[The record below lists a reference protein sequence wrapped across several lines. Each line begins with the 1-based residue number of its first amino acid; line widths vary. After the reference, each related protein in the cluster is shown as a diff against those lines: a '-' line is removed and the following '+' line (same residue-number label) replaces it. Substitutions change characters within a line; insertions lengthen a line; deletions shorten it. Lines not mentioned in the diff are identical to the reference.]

1 MTPFAST
8 PSTAEHAPAMRP
20 RHRGLSS
27 VDDRAMTLRTM
38 MPPHPVPPPS
48 PVSLDDARRLNELK
62 SQVHRLVQAIMEAL
76 NGARPLQQLSRW
88 MDPELF
94 SSLQLRRALVQEA
107 QEHFGRGRPSPYA
120 DAQVQSVHAQCPVS
134 QIVEATAV
142 VRCRKRTRA
151 VAIRMEARRTS
162 WIVTALEI
170 G

>member
-1 MTPFAST
+1 MS
-8 PSTAEHAPAMRP
+8 APHP
-20 RHRGLSS
+20 GLSS
-27 VDDRAMTLRTM
+27 DDHETVTLRTIT
-38 MPPHPVPPPS
+38 PPRPAPPPVPAS
-48 PVSLDDARRLNELK
+48 FDEARRLSQLK
-62 SQVHRLVQAIMEAL
+62 GQVQRLVQAVMEAL
-76 NGARPLQQLSRW
+76 NGSRPLQQLSRW
-88 MDPELF
+88 MEPELF
-94 SSLQLRRALVQEA
+94 ASLQLRRALVQES

-120 DAQVQSVHAQCPVS
+120 DAHVQSVHAQCPTS

>member
-8 PSTAEHAPAMRP
+8 PSTAEDPPAMRP
-20 RHRGLSS
+20 DPTPSTGRDEA
-27 VDDRAMTLRTM
+27 VTLRTIT
-38 MPPHPVPPPS
+38 PPRSAPPPA
-48 PVSLDDARRLNELK
+48 PASLDEARRLSQLK
-62 SQVHRLVQAIMEAL
+62 GQVHRLVQAIMEAL
-76 NGARPLQQLSRW
+76 NGSRPLQQLSRW
-88 MDPELF
+88 MEPELF
-94 SSLQLRRALVQEA
+94 ASLQLRRALVQDS
-107 QEHFGRGRPSPYA
+107 QEHFGRSRPSPYA
-120 DAQVQSVHAQCPVS
+120 DAHVQSVHAQCPTS